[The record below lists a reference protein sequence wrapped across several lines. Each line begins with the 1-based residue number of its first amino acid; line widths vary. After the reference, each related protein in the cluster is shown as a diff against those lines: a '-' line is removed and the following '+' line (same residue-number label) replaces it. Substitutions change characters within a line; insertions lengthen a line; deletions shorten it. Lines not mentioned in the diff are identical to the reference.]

1 MDKKKFLHYGI
12 IFLLV
17 YITMSLFFNPGS
29 ETSAPSDQN
38 FDVKTIHKEFALNDI
53 VTVQIKNNTEQKAII
68 ENTCPR
74 EPLGAIKKTGEGWVP
89 ITNTAEMDCSSSAD
103 LEIAPGM
110 EISIRFGSLNH
121 ALFGELGTYKITADI
136 KVPEDGTK
144 SAVIESNEFE
154 VTPQG
159 WFGFIWT
166 AGFFQ
171 PIYNALIGL
180 TGIVPGHDLGLAIIL
195 LTIIIRTILLIPSQK
210 AMKSQRKMQE
220 LQPKLTRIKEKYKDN
235 QEMIAKETMALWKEH
250 KVNPLGSCLPLLIQF
265 PFLIA
270 IFYVIQDGLNPNNA
284 YLLYEPLKNFSIAGI
299 NTNFLGILELTKIN
313 VFILPLIVGA
323 LQFFQMKLALMRTKK
338 NQEKD
343 NQGKDKKGKGKRNE
357 MEMANMMMVYI
368 MPVMIALFTASVPAG
383 VGLYWSAS
391 TIYGILQQLVV
402 NRQVD
407 TEDVKVRVVSKK

>member
-29 ETSAPSDQN
+29 DTPTPSGQN
-38 FDVKTIHKEFALNDI
+38 FDVITIHKEFAQNDI
-53 VTVQIKNNTEQKAII
+53 VTVKIKNNTELKAII

-74 EPLGAIKKTGEGWVP
+74 EPLGAVKKTAEGWIP
-89 ITNTAEMDCSSSAD
+89 ITNTAEIDCSSAPN
-103 LEIAPGM
+103 LEIAPGQ
-110 EISIRFGSLNH
+110 EISIRFGSWNH
-121 ALFGELGTYKITADI
+121 ALFGEMGTYKVSADI
-136 KVPEDGTK
+136 KVPEDTTK

-159 WFGFIWT
+159 WFGIIWT
-166 AGFFQ
+166 TGFYQ

-180 TGIVPGHDLGLAIIL
+180 TTIVPGHDLGLAIIL

-220 LQPKLTRIKEKYKDN
+220 LQPKLNRIKEKYKDN
-235 QEMIAKETMALWKEH
+235 QEMIAKETMALWQEH

-284 YLLYEPLKNFSIAGI
+284 YLLYEPLKDFSIAAV

-313 VFILPLIVGA
+313 AFILPLIVGA
-323 LQFFQMKLALMRTKK
+323 LQFFQMKLAMMRTKK
-338 NQEKD
+338 RQD
-343 NQGKDKKGKGKRNE
+343 NDNHNKDKKGKGNE
-357 MEMANMMMVYI
+357 MEMANMMMTYI

-391 TIYGILQQLVV
+391 TIYGILQQIVV

-407 TEDVKVRVVSKK
+407 TDTVKVRVVSKK